1 MKKEYI
7 LIGGYPDR
15 DKLDS
20 FHAGGQLTA
29 TTLLVEYAKEEG
41 IELHIIDTTHNV
53 FPPPT
58 LKSKIIESKRRI
70 SKLISLLKSKDIE
83 GVIIFSASG
92 FSFYEKIVMAL
103 ITKMKKSKTLFL
115 IRSGHFVD
123 FSNRSKMIR
132 FLNKK
137 LLKIPTVLGAQGTKW
152 IDFYK
157 DMGVDTHRIEL
168 IPNWIRIDET
178 LKNNHDRERV
188 TFLYAGWIVD
198 KKGVME
204 LFEVIEEHDDLKPY
218 IFKFAGGGSRLEELQ
233 ERKEKNGLD
242 NIEFLGWVDSK
253 EMGKEYEK
261 CDVFVLPSHAEGFPN
276 VILEALNHELPV
288 ISTNVGGIADSVI
301 DNHNGFIFEPK
312 DKERLYQAI
321 KSLATSKEM
330 REEFSKNGKEI
341 LRKRH
346 DFHQNCRLI
355 FNVFQR
361 NI

>member
-1 MKKEYI
+1 LKKEYI
-7 LIGGYPDR
+7 LIGGYPDK

-20 FHAGGQLTA
+20 LHAGGQLTA

-53 FPPPT
+53 FPPPSF
-58 LKSKIIESKRRI
+58 KCKIIESKKRI
-70 SKLISLLKSKDIE
+70 SKLISLLKSKNIE

-103 ITKMKKSKTLFL
+103 IAKMKKSKTLFL
-115 IRSGHFVD
+115 IRSGHFID
-123 FSNRSKMIR
+123 FSNRSKIIR
-132 FLNKK
+132 FFNKK
-137 LLKIPTVLGAQGTKW
+137 LLTIPTVLGGQGTKW
-152 IDFYK
+152 VEFYE
-157 DMGVDTHRIEL
+157 DMGVKKNRIEL
-168 IPNWIRIDET
+168 LPNWIRVDET
-178 LKNNHDRERV
+178 LHNSGNRERV

-204 LFEVIEEHDDLKPY
+204 LFEVIEENDDLKPY

-242 NIEFLGWVDSK
+242 NIEFLGWIDPK
-253 EMGKEYEK
+253 DMGEQYAN

-312 DKERLYQAI
+312 DKEKLYEAI

-330 REEFSKNGKEI
+330 REEFAKNGKEI

-355 FNVFQR
+355 FNVFKR
-361 NI
+361 EI